1 MNHIFVAISRL
12 EVRCFLRR
20 IMILFGFILFTPLLW
35 SQPQASESL
44 LRAIRASES
53 RSLSDTATVRVLNQ
67 LSYLYDGYK
76 TDSALLL
83 ATKACEMA
91 SSLADKRGEA
101 RAYINI
107 GNIKETKGLYDAALE
122 AHFRGVAIAKSIPDN
137 FLLARAY
144 NGIGIVYSD
153 QGKFQEAL
161 KAYLQS
167 LSIYEALADTIN
179 ISRALNNIAIVH
191 QNLQHFD
198 NAMQYYRRS
207 FTLAVAQ
214 HDSKSTIVAAGNLGQ
229 MYVLRKQYDSALI
242 FLQQSYTI
250 SQEVGDK
257 HSMAARLNDIGE
269 LLQVQGNYKDALQ
282 YMTESL
288 RLKEEMGESTYIINS
303 LSAIATVLA
312 AAGRAQEGLIYAR
325 RSVDSAEK
333 MGAKTLLQ
341 TSLEALVTVYDSLG
355 RHREALREYRKL
367 SELRN
372 ALLSEES
379 LKKSMQLQAQYES
392 EKKDKQILRLT
403 KDQELQETTRQ
414 MLLALGVVL
423 LAALAALYS
432 RYRLKAS
439 SERALQ
445 EHNAEILCQ
454 QLLLETQAA
463 DIQTANT
470 ALHEKNLALQ
480 HQQEIL
486 EEQAREIEIANTSLQ
501 EKNFELESLNNEK
514 NEFLGIAAHD
524 LKNPLTHIMM
534 ASGTATRYYD
544 RMTDNDIQE
553 QFHSIGNVAGRMQ
566 EIIANLLDI
575 NAIERGGLTLNI
587 ASFDISPKLK
597 GIVNDYITSAG
608 EKHIT
613 FHCEASSAVTVV
625 ADEQAVM
632 QVLDNLVSNAVKY
645 SPHGKKIFVRLSASD
660 RAVRVEICDEGPG
673 LSEEDMKK
681 LFGKFARLSARPT
694 AGEHSTG
701 LGLSIVKK
709 LVEAMNGKVWCES
722 ELGRGASFIVEL
734 PTASFDDIYA

>member
-1 MNHIFVAISRL
+1 MNHIFVAFSEL

-20 IMILFGFILFTPLLW
+20 MMIFFGYILFTPHLL
-35 SQPQASESL
+35 SQPLAADSL
-44 LRAIRASES
+44 LKTIRASES
-53 RSLSDTATVRVLNQ
+53 RSLSDTATVRALNQ
-67 LSYLYDGYK
+67 LAYLYDGYK
-76 TDSALLL
+76 TDSAMIL
-83 ATKACEMA
+83 AEKAC
-91 SSLADKRGEA
+91 SLAEKLKDKRGEA

-122 AHFRGVAIAKSIPDN
+122 AHFRGVAVAKSIPDN

-144 NGIGIVYSD
+144 NGIGIVYGD

-161 KAYLQS
+161 DTYLQS
-167 LSIYEALADTIN
+167 LSIYETLADTIN

-191 QNLQHFD
+191 QNLHHFD

-207 FTLAVAQ
+207 YNLAVAQ
-214 HDSKSTIVAAGNLGQ
+214 NDNKSTIVAAGNIGQ
-229 MYVLRKQYDSALI
+229 MYFQQKQYDSAMI
-242 FLQQSYTI
+242 FLQQSYHI

-269 LLQVQGNYKDALQ
+269 LLQILGNYKDALQ

-303 LSAIATVLA
+303 LATIASVLA
-312 AAGRAQEGLIYAR
+312 AAGRAQEGLVYAR

-341 TSLEALVTVYDSLG
+341 ESLNALVTVYDSLG

-372 ALLSEES
+372 TLLNEES
-379 LKKSMQLQAQYES
+379 LKKAMQLQEQYES
-392 EKKDKQILRLT
+392 VKKDKQILTLT
-403 KDQELQETTRQ
+403 KDHELQETMRR
-414 MLLALGVVL
+414 MLIALGVVL

-439 SERALQ
+439 SERTLQ
-445 EHNAEILCQ
+445 EHNAEILRQ

-463 DIQTANT
+463 DIQTVNT

-486 EEQAREIEIANTSLQ
+486 EEQAREIEIANTALQ

-524 LKNPLTHIMM
+524 LKNPLTHIIM

-544 RMTDNDIQE
+544 RMNDNDIQE
-553 QFHSIGNVAGRMQ
+553 QFHSIGVVAGRMQ
-566 EIIANLLDI
+566 EIIANLLDV
-575 NAIERGGLTLNI
+575 NAIERGGFTMNI
-587 ASFDISPKLK
+587 VSFDIAPKLSAT
-597 GIVNDYITSAG
+597 VRDYAARAA
-608 EKHIT
+608 EKHIVL
-613 FHCEASSAVTVV
+613 HYEASKSVSVV

-632 QVLDNLVSNAVKY
+632 QVLDNLISNAVKY
-645 SPHGKKIFVRLSASD
+645 SPHGKKVFVRLNASD
-660 RAVRVEICDEGPG
+660 TTVRVEICDEGPG

-734 PTASFDDIYA
+734 PTASFDDI